1 MISLNI
7 VLNNIP
13 GLSTISARSLSKAHK
28 MNDDISKSF
37 RNSFK
42 VIENSRKPRRF
53 RIILCCGGIFLG
65 LLGYHYICLYIN
77 IIIRLTNAQAPILE
91 DYPDSTKDYFDIS
104 NDEKAQNKA
113 VEKHKMDTEKI
124 EIIPFYRCDSKADV
138 KRQSISIAT
147 QMSTN
152 NPARFQRLLD
162 LASRWD
168 GYISVAV
175 YTKMSETGYAKMSE
189 AIDTFIDTHGS
200 HLKDKVAYHLV
211 IDKRYNKASEFYPT
225 NLLRNIATEHTLTKL
240 IINLD
245 VDFIPSISSHN
256 QLLYQVSKLK
266 NPKRAVLML
275 PSFERQLADNENWEN
290 VTSSDLPATKKK
302 LLREM
307 RRNKEKVY
315 SPFHHSFFPAGHGP
329 TDFARW
335 YKASDAYMVNYKKNF
350 EPYYVVLKTDK
361 LPQFWEHL
369 TGFGK
374 NKLSWV
380 EEMALAG
387 YEFHVAPD
395 CFLVHINHSHPN
407 SEPKREVRE
416 SILKEYSESFWPY
429 LTETY
434 GKPHWN
440 VDTFAQYDWKSL
452 PNYAK
457 NAATILGFDKTS
469 WSYGPEYIPIYK
481 TPLLELEDAE
491 LYAAR
496 FLGLE
501 NYFYQPTPYP

>member
-1 MISLNI
+1 MSAVILPKYFSQLHFFPIS
-7 VLNNIP
+7 
-13 GLSTISARSLSKAHK
+13 
-28 MNDDISKSF
+28 
-37 RNSFK
+37 
-42 VIENSRKPRRF
+42 
-53 RIILCCGGIFLG
+53 
-65 LLGYHYICLYIN
+65 HYICLYIN
-77 IIIRLTNAQAPILE
+77 VIIRLTNAQAPIYHLGSTK
-91 DYPDSTKDYFDIS
+91 DNPGSTKNNPGSTKDYFNIS
-104 NDEKAQNKA
+104 DDKKAQNKA
-113 VEKHKMDTEKI
+113 VEKHKMDTEEI
-124 EIIPFYRCDSKADV
+124 EIRPFYRCDSNAYV

-175 YTKMSETGYAKMSE
+175 YTKMSETGYSKLTE
-189 AIDTFIDTHGS
+189 AVDTFIDTHGS
-200 HLKDKVAYHLV
+200 HLKDKVAFHLV
-211 IDKRYNKASEFYPT
+211 IDKRYNKASEFYPN
-225 NLLRNIATEHTLTKL
+225 NLLRNIATEYTMTKL

-245 VDFIPSISSHN
+245 VDFIPSQNSHN

-266 NPKRAVLML
+266 NPRRAVLML
-275 PSFERQLADNENWEN
+275 PSFERQLADNEDWEK
-290 VTSSDLPATKKK
+290 VTSSDLPTTKKK

-307 RRNKEKVY
+307 RRTNKKKVY

-429 LTETY
+429 LTEKY

-457 NAATILGFDKTS
+457 NAATILGFDQTS

>member
-1 MISLNI
+1 MISLNL

-13 GLSTISARSLSKAHK
+13 GLSTYRASSLSRAHK
-28 MNDDISKSF
+28 MNVDKTKST
-37 RNSFK
+37 RNGFN
-42 VIENSRKPRRF
+42 VIKNSRKLRRF
-53 RIILCCGGIFLG
+53 RIILCCGGTFLG

-77 IIIRLTNAQAPILE
+77 IIRQASVQAPILE
-91 DYPDSTKDYFDIS
+91 DNPISTKDYFDIS
-104 NDEKAQNKA
+104 DDKKALTVAEN
-113 VEKHKMDTEKI
+113 KHKMDTSKI
-124 EIIPFYRCDSKADV
+124 EIIPYYRCDSKADV

-168 GYISVAV
+168 GYISVAI
-175 YTKMSETGYAKMSE
+175 YTKMSETGYGKVSE
-189 AIDTFIDTHGS
+189 AVDTFIDAHGS
-200 HLKDKVAYHLV
+200 LFKDKVAIHLV
-211 IDKRYNKASEFYPT
+211 IDKRFSKASEFYPN
-225 NLLRNIATEHTLTKL
+225 NLLRNIATEYSLTKL

-245 VDFIPSISSHN
+245 VDFIPSLNSHN
-256 QLLYQVSKLK
+256 QLLFHISKLK
-266 NPKRAVLML
+266 NHKRAVMML
-275 PSFERQLADNENWEN
+275 PSFERQLADNEDWEN
-290 VTSSDLPATKKK
+290 VTSSDLPTTKTK
-302 LLREM
+302 LLKEM
-307 RRNKEKVY
+307 KSNPERVY

-335 YKASDAYMVNYKKNF
+335 YKANDAYMINYKKNF
-350 EPYYVVLKTDK
+350 EPYYVVLKTNK
-361 LPQFWEHL
+361 LPQFWEHF

-407 SEPKREVRE
+407 SEPKREVRK
-416 SILKEYSESFWPY
+416 SILREYSNSFWPY
-429 LTETY
+429 LTDTY
-434 GKPHWN
+434 GKPYWN
-440 VDTFAQYDWKSL
+440 QETFASYSWKSL

-457 NAATILGFDKTS
+457 NAATVLGFDKYS
-469 WSYGPEYIPIYK
+469 WSYGPDDIPIYR
-481 TPLLELEDAE
+481 TPLLKLEDAE

-501 NYFYQPTPYP
+501 DYFYQPTPYP